1 MAILEDPHSSHPEQ
15 QKVLLVQVSWKE
27 MWPRRRTCDI
37 ADSLWNPT
45 RVQFKQPYCTSNSL
59 ALMQSIA
66 ARVASWLNDPPIS
79 ATRIKGKVNSFHLTM
94 QKQNAEIHGIN
105 LVACPVKDCLFR
117 RFVWAMPHAWGVKTS
132 MVLCLHCCGTDAAH
146 KQVYL
151 YIQ

>member
-37 ADSLWNPT
+37 VESYT
-45 RVQFKQPYCTSNSL
+45 RAVQTVILHLKQSCTHAIYCCS
-59 ALMQSIA
+59 
-66 ARVASWLNDPPIS
+66 VASWLNDPPIS

-117 RFVWAMPHAWGVKTS
+117 RFVWAMPHAWRVKTS
-132 MVLCLHCCGTDAAH
+132 VVLCLHCCGTDAAH